1 MSQLNMTTRRLKE
14 IQAINWAAV
23 ARRHHLDPTTIYHTL
38 AGRKRGPRTR
48 RLICDILGCRPE
60 AIWPEKKAS

>member
-1 MSQLNMTTRRLKE
+1 MTTRRLKE